1 MPQTKIDPQNEDQ
14 LMKALADALSAEGFR
29 ASSQDTGG
37 GIVCVILNRA
47 DGGEIA
53 WGLADV
59 NWGASVT
66 DGDGEVIL
74 GIETE
79 CPGDT
84 DDIATIVAAL
94 KKPSIENGA
103 IYTAD

>member
-1 MPQTKIDPQNEDQ
+1 MPQTKVDPQNEEE
-14 LMKALADALSAEGFR
+14 LMQALADALSAEGFR
-29 ASSQDTGG
+29 ASSQNTGG
-37 GIVCVILNRA
+37 GMVCVILDCA

-53 WGLADV
+53 WGRADV

-66 DGDGEVIL
+66 DEDGEVIS

-79 CPGDT
+79 CPSDT

>member
-1 MPQTKIDPQNEDQ
+1 MPQNKIDPQNEEQ
-14 LMKALADALSAEGFR
+14 LMETLADALSAEGFS

-37 GIVCVILNRA
+37 GMVCVILERI

-66 DGDGEVIL
+66 DEDGEIIS
-74 GIETE
+74 GIQTE
-79 CPGDT
+79 CPSDT
-84 DDIATIVAAL
+84 DDLEKVVAAL
-94 KKPSIENGA
+94 KKASIDNGA
-103 IYTAD
+103 VYSPA